1 MADKPKA
8 ERPSWNKEE
17 FATKAKEKDQEA
29 YEHAK
34 AAEESL
40 AKGHA
45 PKKQSQYDD
54 LPKPTELLKARTE
67 DLGLTKNLNKTM
79 LVTTS
84 TTGKG
89 PRGAGFYCELC
100 NRTFKDSLAYLDH
113 VNGRLHLLKL
123 GQSTHV
129 ERSTLSQVRAKIASL
144 RAATRQKVTA
154 KNFDFQS
161 RLKAVKNAQEA
172 EKERRKEER
181 RKKRME
187 RERREERR
195 RMGILDDDDE
205 GNGDEKGE
213 KMDVDGA
220 EKHAKNGKKDK
231 RQERKEKREQQER
244 DQQRDKEVEKAIR
257 ENEDMSTM
265 MGFGGFGT
273 TKRK

>member
-89 PRGAGFYCELC
+89 PRGAGFYVGYVFPLC
-100 NRTFKDSLAYLDH
+100 HCLLGLGHHWVGHGADTSKPS
-113 VNGRLHLLKL
+113 VNYVIGHLKTALH
-123 GQSTHV
+123 T
-129 ERSTLSQVRAKIASL
+129 
-144 RAATRQKVTA
+144 
-154 KNFDFQS
+154 
-161 RLKAVKNAQEA
+161 
-172 EKERRKEER
+172 
-181 RKKRME
+181 
-187 RERREERR
+187 
-195 RMGILDDDDE
+195 
-205 GNGDEKGE
+205 
-213 KMDVDGA
+213 
-220 EKHAKNGKKDK
+220 
-231 RQERKEKREQQER
+231 
-244 DQQRDKEVEKAIR
+244 
-257 ENEDMSTM
+257 
-265 MGFGGFGT
+265 
-273 TKRK
+273 